1 MSPKVVKIRAPL
13 TGTFYEAPS
22 PDAPPFVKI
31 GQRINSGDVVC
42 IVESMKVFTEVRSE
56 YNGIIKN
63 IFVKDEQPVLKDQ
76 ELMEIEII

>member
-31 GQRINSGDVVC
+31 GKRINSGDVVC